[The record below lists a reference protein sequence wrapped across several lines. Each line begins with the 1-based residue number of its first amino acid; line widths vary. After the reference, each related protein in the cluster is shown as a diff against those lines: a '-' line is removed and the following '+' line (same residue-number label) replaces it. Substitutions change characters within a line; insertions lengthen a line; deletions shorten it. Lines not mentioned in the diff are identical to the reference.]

1 MPTSEEVIYRTKLVL
16 RDCILWGAAGMLVGL
31 ILVVVFTWLEG
42 FKGMDD
48 VFALVALGGIVG
60 AGLALIKSVIVWVFS
75 D

>member
-1 MPTSEEVIYRTKLVL
+1 
-16 RDCILWGAAGMLVGL
+16 MLVGL